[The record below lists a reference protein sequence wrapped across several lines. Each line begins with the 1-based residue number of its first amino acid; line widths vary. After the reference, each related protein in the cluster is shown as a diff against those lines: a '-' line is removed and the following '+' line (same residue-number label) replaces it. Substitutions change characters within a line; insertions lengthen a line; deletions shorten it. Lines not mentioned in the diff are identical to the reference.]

1 MDAWLIYARRIPH
14 TLTLIEE
21 LGHPELLQWIIWM
34 RSRRNNEAVNFVRQG
49 GYLDKSE
56 RSIYPQGRR
65 KGGFV
70 ARSNT

>member
-1 MDAWLIYARRIPH
+1 
-14 TLTLIEE
+14 
-21 LGHPELLQWIIWM
+21 M

-49 GYLDKSE
+49 GYLDKDE